1 MDGVAGGGI
10 RHTPTS
16 RDGWGAKESS
26 GRHSN
31 GHDDGQQYREE
42 AADRMSWLMRTIE
55 TEIIPRLML
64 AHKPAGERLGSQ
76 GAPCAMP
83 TPHDVAELA
92 RVVLE
97 QGAEASAVYVAGV
110 RASGVALDHI
120 YTDLL
125 APVARRLGE
134 LWEADL
140 CDFTQVTVGLWRLQ
154 QVMYDLSPIFQR
166 GAARGVPPKR
176 AMLVPVPGSQHS
188 LGVFMVSEFFRRAGW
203 DVWGGPKVSRNELLQ
218 AANKSWFDVIG
229 FSVSTETQ
237 LPELASVILA
247 LREVSRNPAVTI
259 MVGGPLLALRP
270 ELVKGVGA
278 DLLASD
284 AAEAVFRAESL
295 VGRPASPC

>member
-1 MDGVAGGGI
+1 MDGVAGGGV

-16 RDGWGAKESS
+16 RDGWGSNESS
-26 GRHSN
+26 ARHTN
-31 GHDDGQQYREE
+31 GHDDGRQYREE

-64 AHKPAGERLGSQ
+64 AHKPVDEHLSPQ

-120 YTDLL
+120 YTELL

-203 DVWGGPKVSRNELLQ
+203 DVWGDPKVSRHELLQ
-218 AANKSWFDVIG
+218 AANKSWFDVVG

-284 AAEAVFRAESL
+284 ASEAVFRAESL